1 MVYKYVCHEDIP
13 NYMKYYLLTVSCAT
27 LIEAIPVE
35 EINAFLNG
43 LEEWET
49 ENYPE
54 LISEFN
60 TVH

>member
-13 NYMKYYLLTVSCAT
+13 NYMKSYLLTVSCAPF
-27 LIEAIPVE
+27 IEAIPVE

-54 LISEFN
+54 FISEFN